1 MHKLALALIAA
12 LLLTMAPVAG
22 AGTDLTAALG
32 DAAAAKKKKCKKD
45 FVLKKVNKQKRIRG
59 KVRTVKVKK
68 CVRKKAK
75 KKTEARPQPPQT
87 DATPPPGAVSC
98 PTPYNGQA
106 TGMDGVFQYGD
117 VRVDRTC
124 GEVTRVEIKSVSTQC
139 NTSSFTFVVVFDPS
153 STDIAILEGSNQIVA
168 DKMHVVYQPDKTSA
182 NQTTM
187 DITFS
192 GNTAQGEFHSIGNC
206 KQDGLFTATAG

>member
-1 MHKLALALIAA
+1 MRKLAFALVAA
-12 LLLTMAPVAG
+12 LLLTMVPVAG
-22 AGTDLTAALG
+22 AGAGPSASLG
-32 DAAAAKKKKCKKD
+32 DAAAKKKCKKGY
-45 FVLKKVNKQKRIRG
+45 VLKNVKKKKRING
-59 KVRTVKVKK
+59 KLRTVTVKK
-68 CVRKKAK
+68 CVK
-75 KKTEARPQPPQT
+75 KKKKNGATQPGPTQ
-87 DATPPPGAVSC
+87 PGPVSC
-98 PTPYNGQA
+98 PTPYSGRA

-139 NTSSFTFVVVFDPS
+139 NTSSFTFVVVFNPAS
-153 STDIAILEGSNQIVA
+153 PDINILEGSSKIVG

-187 DITFS
+187 DIAFTGS
-192 GNTAQGEFHSIGNC
+192 TAKGEFHSIGNC

>member
-1 MHKLALALIAA
+1 MRMFALALAAA
-12 LLLTMAPVAG
+12 LLLTMVPVAG
-22 AGTDLTAALG
+22 AGAGPSASLG
-32 DAAAAKKKKCKKD
+32 DAAAKKKCKKGY
-45 FVLKKVNKQKRIRG
+45 VLKNVKKKKRING
-59 KVRTVKVKK
+59 KLRTVTVKK
-68 CVRKKAK
+68 CVK
-75 KKTEARPQPPQT
+75 KKNGATQPGP
-87 DATPPPGAVSC
+87 VSC
-98 PTPYNGQA
+98 PTPYSGRA

-139 NTSSFTFVVVFDPS
+139 NTGSFTFVVVFNPAS
-153 STDIAILEGSNQIVA
+153 PDINILEGSSKIVG

-187 DITFS
+187 DIAFTGS
-192 GNTAQGEFHSIGNC
+192 TAKGEFHSIGNC

>member
-1 MHKLALALIAA
+1 MRTLALALLASF
-12 LLLTMAPVAG
+12 LLTSAPASGAG
-22 AGTDLTAALG
+22 AGPVVPLG
-32 DAAAAKKKKCKKD
+32 DAAVKKCKKGY
-45 FVLKKVNKQKRIRG
+45 VLKNVKIQKRING
-59 KVRTVKVKK
+59 KLRTVTVKK
-68 CVRKKAK
+68 CVK
-75 KKTEARPQPPQT
+75 KKKPPAQPGPTQ
-87 DATPPPGAVSC
+87 PGPASC
-98 PTPYNGQA
+98 PTPYTGRA

-139 NTSSFTFVVVFDPS
+139 NTSSFTFVVVFSPS
-153 STDIAILEGSNQIVA
+153 SPDIKILEGSNKIVG

-187 DITFS
+187 DIAFTGS
-192 GNTAQGEFHSIGNC
+192 TAKGEFHSIGNC